1 MDKRSE
7 VLNHFGPK
15 LIEGLALLVLD
26 EINEL
31 RTAVD
36 LPPRTKNQVFDQL
49 TNHYSTLPDYDWMN
63 QGN

>member
-7 VLNHFGPK
+7 VLEHFGPK

-31 RTAVD
+31 RTA
-36 LPPRTKNQVFDQL
+36 LNKPPRTKDQVFDQL

-63 QGN
+63 KEN